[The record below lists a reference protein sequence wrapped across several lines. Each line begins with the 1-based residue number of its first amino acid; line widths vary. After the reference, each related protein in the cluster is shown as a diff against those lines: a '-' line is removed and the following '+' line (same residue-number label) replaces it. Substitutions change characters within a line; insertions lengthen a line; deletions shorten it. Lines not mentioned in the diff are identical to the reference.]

1 MLWIILAIV
10 VVLVLFAIYAFNRL
24 RRVDIGAQEALGG
37 IDVQLTRRA
46 DLIPNLVNT
55 VKGYAQH
62 EKGVFEAV
70 TEARAGAAAAAKGG
84 SVQDKA
90 EAQAKLD
97 KAIIDVLAVAEAYPD
112 LKASANFQSLQAELA
127 DTENNLVRAAV
138 LQRRRRQAQQPRSYD
153 PVAAVH
159 RHRRSARPRV
169 LRRPR
174 GPADP
179 AHRHLLTLTSRSPPD
194 QRQLFRTGQH
204 LCGQHDPLSR
214 SDPCASSYSSSRRS
228 PSRSSPPP
236 SCPRRRQRAAMR
248 SRSTRRRP
256 RSPRVIRSSSSA
268 RCRRPPRARPSGSS
282 TSTSTRAGT
291 GGATSAAPR

>member
-1 MLWIILAIV
+1 MLWIIILAIV
-10 VVLVLFAIYAFNRL
+10 VVLALFTVYAFNRL

-127 DTENNLVRAAV
+127 DTENKISFARQYYNDAVAKLNSLVRTIPWLLFTGIAGVHA
-138 LQRRRRQAQQPRSYD
+138 REFYDAPEGQQ
-153 PVAAVH
+153 
-159 RHRRSARPRV
+159 
-169 LRRPR
+169 
-174 GPADP
+174 
-179 AHRHLLTLTSRSPPD
+179 TPPTVT
-194 QRQLFRTGQH
+194 F
-204 LCGQHDPLSR
+204 
-214 SDPCASSYSSSRRS
+214 
-228 PSRSSPPP
+228 
-236 SCPRRRQRAAMR
+236 
-248 SRSTRRRP
+248 
-256 RSPRVIRSSSSA
+256 
-268 RCRRPPRARPSGSS
+268 
-282 TSTSTRAGT
+282 
-291 GGATSAAPR
+291 